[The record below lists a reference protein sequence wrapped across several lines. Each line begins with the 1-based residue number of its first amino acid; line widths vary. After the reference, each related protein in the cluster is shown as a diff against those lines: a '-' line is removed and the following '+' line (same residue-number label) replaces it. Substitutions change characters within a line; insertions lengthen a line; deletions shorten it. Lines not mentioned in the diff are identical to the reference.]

1 MQKKKKQDEE
11 EDKKVVVPPVNRHL
25 LPAANFKPLIQDA
38 RAQGRREALCSRCH
52 MSHVILGLRCPPSP
66 LGALEVSI
74 EPQPDRS
81 IALSAQAVQ
90 RRWRRRA
97 GWAVGAVRSGHC
109 SRGEEERRLF
119 IVALFSYSP
128 DLLEHMP
135 THACSVGG
143 SYTG

>member
-25 LPAANFKPLIQDA
+25 LPAVNFKTLIQDA
-38 RAQGRREALCSRCH
+38 RAQGRRKALCSRCH

-90 RRWRRRA
+90 HR
-97 GWAVGAVRSGHC
+97 HC